1 MGTAINRP
9 AEVIF
14 RAGSRNLGSHAIAS
28 FAAKVRDGAKW
39 AVSSPLA
46 SLLAIMREA
55 QVVVSTWSER
65 ARARRSLASMS
76 ERELH
81 DIGTGWSEI
90 AHEVN
95 KPFWRK

>member
-9 AEVIF
+9 AEVIV
-14 RAGSRNLGSHAIAS
+14 RVGSRNLGTRAIAS
-28 FAAKVRDGAKW
+28 FAAKARDSARR
-39 AVSSPLA
+39 AVGSPLA
-46 SLLAIMREA
+46 WLLAVLREA
-55 QVVVSTWSER
+55 EGVVSTWRER
-65 ARARRSLASMS
+65 ARDRRSLASMS

-90 AHEVN
+90 DHEVS

>member
-9 AEVIF
+9 AEGIV
-14 RAGSRNLGSHAIAS
+14 RAGSRSLGTHAIAS
-28 FAAKVRDGAKW
+28 FAAKVRDGARR
-39 AVSSPLA
+39 AVGSPFA
-46 SLLAIMREA
+46 SLLAVMREA
-55 QVVVSTWSER
+55 EVVVSTWRER
-65 ARARRSLASMS
+65 VRVRRSLASMS

-90 AHEVN
+90 AHEVS